1 MSYKSSLQCFNVVLK
16 NRISRFL
23 RSKLEMFI
31 IKYYSFLYYHD
42 LITNLAEN
50 YRTCPPF
57 PKSAKLS
64 TSTLNKSKISTWR
77 DPRSWYHLT
86 FTSIEGVKSDF
97 CRACTR
103 LTFRN
108 RLFVFLWSVT
118 AMSIPCIILLVGT
131 EFCTWMPA
139 SSYAFF
145 WSAVLIWS
153 TVLSF
158 IVSDITCS

>member
-1 MSYKSSLQCFNVVLK
+1 MHHPFSILMWFKKTEFLDFWDQSW
-16 NRISRFL
+16 RFL
-23 RSKLEMFI
+23 LPNIRAFI
-31 IKYYSFLYYHD
+31 FVLSWVYHW
-42 LITNLAEN
+42 
-50 YRTCPPF
+50 F
-57 PKSAKLS
+57 GWKLS
-64 TSTLNKSKISTWR
+64 HLSTVSKVCQALHINLKQRQSTWR

-97 CRACTR
+97 CRACAR

-108 RLFVFLWSVT
+108 RIFCLPCLWSVT
-118 AMSIPCIILLVGT
+118 AISIPCIILLVGT

-158 IVSDITCS
+158 IVSDITC